1 MSWLEKCYSRMLI
14 DNHITDLNPR
24 FMSRFAPA
32 EYVRMLKLSGVESS
46 MVYACDHNGNSY
58 YPTKVGHM
66 HAGLNGRDIFGET
79 VRGLADAGIIPVAY
93 HTIIHHNW
101 SAKTHPQW
109 QMRDRTGN
117 NHGNRYYWS
126 CPNNDEYVEFCYREI
141 SEILAYPV
149 AGIFIDMTFWPTV
162 CCCNSCRAKFRAAT
176 GAEIPEV
183 IDWRDP
189 AWVRFQRWRE
199 DSMAEYAMK
208 LTGHARKARPGV
220 TVTHQFSPVLHGWFL
235 GASSGIAEASD
246 YTSGDFYGGR
256 LQQRFGAKAFS
267 AYTNMQPYEFMTS
280 RCVSLHDHTSTKSD
294 EELYLHAATTLA
306 NGGAYFFID
315 AINPDGTLNE
325 HFYKRL
331 GKIVRKLEPFRRAAA
346 RLRPVL
352 RAEVGLYYSMSS
364 CVDESKNR
372 LPLLELFEQ
381 GANMDIRHNAVL
393 DEVLGTAALLNRL
406 HVPYKVITDRT
417 SNYSGF
423 KAIIVNHAAYL
434 SPEEAE
440 RLRRFVAAGG
450 TLIATGKTSLY
461 DRFGNTDG
469 DFQLADVFGVSYTG
483 KDTDKVCY
491 LAAGDELISC
501 SGTCYPLVEA
511 HDGTRVDGTVTLP
524 DFPVNDPELY
534 ASIHSNP
541 PGVATAYAGLTEH
554 IYGSGRC
561 VYLYSGLLAERQY
574 AQQSFGETLF
584 RRHLPM
590 FVTASRNLPASVEL
604 TLLECAAPG
613 TLLLGMVDYQ
623 EELPNITLAD
633 VELTVKLPEGF
644 TPKRVRRTSDGKT
657 VPFRFTGGE
666 LALTFDRFRDA
677 ELFELTMEE

>member
-24 FMSRFAPA
+24 FMSRFDPA

-126 CPNNDEYVEFCYREI
+126 CPNNDEYVEFCCTEI

-162 CCCNSCRAKFRAAT
+162 CCCDSCRAKFRAAT

-256 LQQRFGAKAFS
+256 LQQRVGAKAFS

-280 RCVSLHDHTSTKSD
+280 RCVSLHLDQ
-294 EELYLHAATTLA
+294 
-306 NGGAYFFID
+306 IRR
-315 AINPDGTLNE
+315 GTLPACRD
-325 HFYKRL
+325 HAGQRRRL
-331 GKIVRKLEPFRRAAA
+331 LLHRRDQPRRHAERALLQTPRQDRAEARTLPPGRRPAAA
-346 RLRPVL
+346 
-352 RAEVGLYYSMSS
+352 G
-364 CVDESKNR
+364 
-372 LPLLELFEQ
+372 
-381 GANMDIRHNAVL
+381 
-393 DEVLGTAALLNRL
+393 
-406 HVPYKVITDRT
+406 
-417 SNYSGF
+417 
-423 KAIIVNHAAYL
+423 
-434 SPEEAE
+434 
-440 RLRRFVAAGG
+440 AAGG
-450 TLIATGKTSLY
+450 
-461 DRFGNTDG
+461 
-469 DFQLADVFGVSYTG
+469 
-483 KDTDKVCY
+483 
-491 LAAGDELISC
+491 
-501 SGTCYPLVEA
+501 
-511 HDGTRVDGTVTLP
+511 
-524 DFPVNDPELY
+524 
-534 ASIHSNP
+534 
-541 PGVATAYAGLTEH
+541 
-554 IYGSGRC
+554 GR
-561 VYLYSGLLAERQY
+561 
-574 AQQSFGETLF
+574 
-584 RRHLPM
+584 
-590 FVTASRNLPASVEL
+590 
-604 TLLECAAPG
+604 TLLFDVQLRGRVEKPSAPAR
-613 TLLLGMVDYQ
+613 TL
-623 EELPNITLAD
+623 
-633 VELTVKLPEGF
+633 
-644 TPKRVRRTSDGKT
+644 
-657 VPFRFTGGE
+657 
-666 LALTFDRFRDA
+666 
-677 ELFELTMEE
+677 

>member
-24 FMSRFAPA
+24 FMSRFDPA

-126 CPNNDEYVEFCYREI
+126 CPNNDEYVEFCCTEI

-162 CCCNSCRAKFRAAT
+162 CCCDSCRAKFRAAT

-331 GKIVRKLEPFRRAAA
+331 GKIVRKLEPFRRPPPAAA
-346 RLRPVL
+346 
-352 RAEVGLYYSMSS
+352 G
-364 CVDESKNR
+364 
-372 LPLLELFEQ
+372 
-381 GANMDIRHNAVL
+381 
-393 DEVLGTAALLNRL
+393 
-406 HVPYKVITDRT
+406 
-417 SNYSGF
+417 
-423 KAIIVNHAAYL
+423 
-434 SPEEAE
+434 
-440 RLRRFVAAGG
+440 AAGG
-450 TLIATGKTSLY
+450 
-461 DRFGNTDG
+461 
-469 DFQLADVFGVSYTG
+469 
-483 KDTDKVCY
+483 
-491 LAAGDELISC
+491 
-501 SGTCYPLVEA
+501 
-511 HDGTRVDGTVTLP
+511 
-524 DFPVNDPELY
+524 
-534 ASIHSNP
+534 
-541 PGVATAYAGLTEH
+541 
-554 IYGSGRC
+554 GR
-561 VYLYSGLLAERQY
+561 
-574 AQQSFGETLF
+574 
-584 RRHLPM
+584 
-590 FVTASRNLPASVEL
+590 
-604 TLLECAAPG
+604 TLLFDVQLRGRVEKPSAPAR
-613 TLLLGMVDYQ
+613 TL
-623 EELPNITLAD
+623 
-633 VELTVKLPEGF
+633 
-644 TPKRVRRTSDGKT
+644 
-657 VPFRFTGGE
+657 
-666 LALTFDRFRDA
+666 
-677 ELFELTMEE
+677 